1 MCRATGDWGH
11 CVSLT
16 YRHEID
22 GLRAVAV
29 IPVILFHAGFTV
41 FSGGY
46 VGVDVFFV
54 ISGYLITSIV
64 ISELEDGNFSIARFY
79 ERRARRILPALF
91 FVILC
96 CLPFAWMWML
106 PAELKAFSQSIV
118 AVVFF
123 ASNILFW
130 REEGYFAPSAELKPL
145 LHTWSLAVEEQ
156 YYLLFPVFLLL
167 TWRFG
172 RSRVFW
178 MVAATAAL
186 SLLLSEWGWR
196 YAPGANF
203 YLAPTRAWEL
213 LAGSMCAF
221 WLSAK
226 APRTSN
232 TLSLAGLALI
242 LFAIFRFDD
251 TTPFPSIYALAPVA
265 GAALIILFGGAGTWT
280 ARLLGTRGFVGIGLV
295 SYSAYLWHQ
304 PLFAF
309 ARIRSIAEPAPE
321 LMTGL
326 AALSLGLAYLSW
338 RYVEQPFRKGA
349 KSVLP
354 TRGSVFAYSGAAA
367 AVFVAIGAG
376 GHLSDGA
383 ASRPAPVGITFQDAL
398 KAGRIDPN
406 YGLSS
411 DCEGRFTLSEKCRTS
426 ATPEAILWGDSYA
439 MHLAPSL
446 AASPSALS
454 FIQHTKSQ
462 CSPIVDI
469 SLIGNITPWRDC
481 LAFND
486 QVLDYIKNNT
496 SAKYVI
502 VSSPYA
508 IIEPNID
515 IYFRDGRVESR
526 DQYKV
531 VLEKIEKT
539 NQLIASFGK
548 QMVIISPTPRSGTD
562 IGQCLLRAATFGE
575 PSSVCDFDRAE
586 SLAKFGKQYRLLE
599 EVSKIVPVLWLDEFI
614 CPGGTC
620 HAMLDN
626 TFVYRDTGHLSI
638 EGGRHLGR
646 KFDLAGQVIR
656 VAGQRVQGQNRAMAV
671 R

>member
-1 MCRATGDWGH
+1 
-11 CVSLT
+11 VSLT

-29 IPVILFHAGFTV
+29 IPVILFHAGFTI

-64 ISELEDGNFSIARFY
+64 ISELQDGNFSIARFY

-172 RSRVFW
+172 LSRVFW
-178 MVAATAAL
+178 MIAATAAF

-221 WLSAK
+221 WLSVR

-242 LFAIFRFDD
+242 LFAIFQFDD

-265 GAALIILFGGAGTWT
+265 GAALIILFGGTGTWT
-280 ARLLGTRGFVGIGLV
+280 ARLLSTRGFVGIGLV

-338 RYVEQPFRKGA
+338 RFVEQPFRKGRE
-349 KSVLP
+349 SILP
-354 TRGSVFAYSGAAA
+354 TRRSVFAYSGAAA
-367 AVFVAIGAG
+367 AVFVAIGVG

-411 DCEGRFTLSEKCRTS
+411 DCEGRFTLSVKCRTS
-426 ATPEAILWGDSYA
+426 AAPEAILWGDSYA

-446 AASPSALS
+446 AASPSELS

-469 SLIGNITPWRDC
+469 SLIGDITPWRDC

-526 DQYKV
+526 DQYKI

-539 NQLIASFGK
+539 NRLIESFGK
-548 QMVIISPTPRSGTD
+548 QMIIVSPTPRSGTD
-562 IGQCLLRAATFGE
+562 IGQCLLRAATFGD

-586 SLAKFGKQYRLLE
+586 SLAKFGKQYRLLK
-599 EVSKIVPVLWLDEFI
+599 EVSKFAPVVWLDDLI
-614 CPGGTC
+614 CTDETC

-656 VAGQRVQGQNRAMAV
+656 VAGQHVQGQNRVMAV

>member
-1 MCRATGDWGH
+1 M
-11 CVSLT
+11 SLT
-16 YRHEID
+16 YRREID

-29 IPVILFHAGFTV
+29 IPVILFHAGLTV

-64 ISELEDGNFSIARFY
+64 ISELGNGDFSIARFY

-96 CLPFAWMWML
+96 CIPFAWMWML
-106 PAELKAFSQSIV
+106 PEELKAFSQSIV

-123 ASNILFW
+123 VSNILFW
-130 REEGYFAPSAELKPL
+130 REEGYFAPAAELKPL

-156 YYLLFPVFLLL
+156 YYLLFPVFLMVM
-167 TWRFG
+167 WRFG
-172 RSRVFW
+172 RNRVFW
-178 MVAATAAL
+178 MIAATAAL

-196 YAPGANF
+196 YASGANF

-221 WLSAK
+221 WLSTN
-226 APRTSN
+226 PQRTSN
-232 TLSLAGLALI
+232 ALSLAGLALI
-242 LFAIFRFDD
+242 LFAIFQFDD
-251 TTPFPSIYALAPVA
+251 TTPFPSIYALVPVS
-265 GAALIILFGGAGTWT
+265 GAALIILFGGTGTWA
-280 ARLLGTRGFVGIGLV
+280 ARLLSTRGFVGIGLI

-309 ARIRSIAEPAPE
+309 ARIRSIMEPAPE
-321 LMTGL
+321 LMMAL
-326 AALSLGLAYLSW
+326 AAVSLVLAYFSW
-338 RYVEQPFRKGA
+338 RYIEQPFRKGRE
-349 KSVLP
+349 SILP
-354 TRGSVFAYSGAAA
+354 TRQSVFAYSGAAA
-367 AVFVAIGAG
+367 AVFVAIGVG

-383 ASRPAPVGITFQDAL
+383 ASRPTPVGITFEDAL

-406 YGLSS
+406 YGLNS
-411 DCEGRFTLSEKCRTS
+411 DCEGRFTLSENCRTGAS
-426 ATPEAILWGDSYA
+426 PEAILWGDSYA

-446 AASPSALS
+446 AASPSSLS

-462 CSPIVDI
+462 CAPIVDI
-469 SLIGNITPWRDC
+469 SLIGDITPWRDC

-486 QVLDYIKNNT
+486 QVLNYIRNNS

-526 DQYKV
+526 DQYKI
-531 VLEKIEKT
+531 VLEKILKT
-539 NQLIASFGK
+539 NELIKSLGK
-548 QMVIISPTPRSGTD
+548 QMVIISPTPRSGSD
-562 IGQCLLRAATFGE
+562 IGQCLLRAAIFGE
-575 PSSVCDFDRAE
+575 PSSVCDFARAK
-586 SLAKFGKQYRLLE
+586 SLAQFGKQYKLLKD
-599 EVSKIVPVLWLDEFI
+599 VSKVVPVVWLDDFI
-614 CPGGTC
+614 CPDGVC
-620 HAMLDN
+620 HAMLDGA
-626 TFVYRDTGHLSI
+626 FVYRDTGHLSI
-638 EGGRHLGR
+638 EGGRLLGR

-656 VAGQRVQGQNRAMAV
+656 AAEQHVQGQNRMIAV